1 MASDPTVSHLV
12 KILVRDVEEVE
23 TAIYLITRPPR

>member
-12 KILVRDVEEVE
+12 KLLARDVETIE
-23 TAIYLITRPPR
+23 TTIYLITRPHQ